1 MGLTAQQGIGVDRR
15 RAAVRPVGVEW
26 SCVLAAARNG
36 EAWAWEGLYTE
47 LAPVVLG
54 YLRGQ
59 RAPTPEDLLGEV
71 MLQVVRDLAAFTGTE
86 PQFRSWVFTI
96 AHHRLLDARR
106 YERRRPV
113 DTLSGNDLA
122 SCAPAALEVTEDQ
135 ALESLTTEEI
145 RLLFKVLTADQ
156 RTALLLRV
164 VAGMTIGEVAEIMDK
179 RVGAVK
185 QLQRRGIHALR
196 EHLHGSPYPFREGW
210 ALTEAT

>member
-1 MGLTAQQGIGVDRR
+1 MGLTAQEGIGADRR

-26 SCVLAAARNG
+26 SSVLAAARRG

-47 LAPVVLG
+47 LAPVILG

-106 YERRRPV
+106 YVQRHPV
-113 DTLSGNDLA
+113 HTLAGNDLA
-122 SCAPAALEVTEDQ
+122 ACAPAALEVTEDQ
-135 ALESLTTEEI
+135 ALESLTTEEV
-145 RLLFKVLTADQ
+145 RLLFKVLTEDQ

-164 VAGMTIGEVAEIMDK
+164 VAGMTIGEIAEIMDK
-179 RVGAVK
+179 RTGAVK

-210 ALTEAT
+210 ALTKAT